1 MFKEKIIFFQKCHLY
16 TRSAHFRYL
25 NLFSPQIRQVLKKS
39 CLKAPKKL
47 DSIKMAKVH
56 VCNVLVLDNPTQFM
70 SKLEF
75 EITFECIED
84 LPEDLEWKIIY
95 VGSAE
100 SEEFDQILDTVYVG
114 PVPEGRHK
122 FVFTADPPNPHKIP
136 VSDVVGVTVI
146 LITCAYR
153 GQVSLFNNYDP
164 RF

>member
-1 MFKEKIIFFQKCHLY
+1 
-16 TRSAHFRYL
+16 
-25 NLFSPQIRQVLKKS
+25 
-39 CLKAPKKL
+39 
-47 DSIKMAKVH
+47 MAKVH

-100 SEEFDQILDTVYVG
+100 SEEYDQILDTVYVG

-153 GQVSLFNNYDP
+153 GHVSSIFACFLKQKMLNYYELFYME
-164 RF
+164 RFLIYIYIYVVEFEFIFPGIYSSWLLC

>member
-1 MFKEKIIFFQKCHLY
+1 MG
-16 TRSAHFRYL
+16 RV
-25 NLFSPQIRQVLKKS
+25 VLKSAKS
-39 CLKAPKKL
+39 SLSQKQIQARQNFAEQV
-47 DSIKMAKVH
+47 KMAKVH
-56 VCNVLVLDNPTQFM
+56 VCNVLVLYNPAQFM

-100 SEEFDQILDTVYVG
+100 SEEYDQILDTVYVG

-122 FVFTADPPNPHKIP
+122 FVFTADPPNPQKIP

-146 LITCAYR
+146 LLTCSYR
-153 GQVSLFNNYDP
+153 AQEFI
-164 RF
+164 R

>member
-1 MFKEKIIFFQKCHLY
+1 
-16 TRSAHFRYL
+16 
-25 NLFSPQIRQVLKKS
+25 
-39 CLKAPKKL
+39 
-47 DSIKMAKVH
+47 MAKVH
-56 VCNVLVLDNPTQFM
+56 VCNVLVLDNPAQFM

-100 SEEFDQILDTVYVG
+100 SEEYDQILDTVYVG

-122 FVFTADPPNPHKIP
+122 FVFTADPPNPAKIP
-136 VSDVVGVTVI
+136 VTDVVGVTVI

-153 GQVSLFNNYDP
+153 GQVIFNNSISIFHFDKMTFFAFYFLYE
-164 RF
+164 RHRSVNFVQRN

>member
-1 MFKEKIIFFQKCHLY
+1 
-16 TRSAHFRYL
+16 
-25 NLFSPQIRQVLKKS
+25 
-39 CLKAPKKL
+39 
-47 DSIKMAKVH
+47 MAKVH
-56 VCNVLVLDNPTQFM
+56 VCNVLVLDNPARFM

-122 FVFTADPPNPHKIP
+122 FVFTADPPNPQKIP

-153 GQVSLFNNYDP
+153 GQVHLFLFFQLFLGLLNH
-164 RF
+164 

>member
-1 MFKEKIIFFQKCHLY
+1 
-16 TRSAHFRYL
+16 
-25 NLFSPQIRQVLKKS
+25 
-39 CLKAPKKL
+39 
-47 DSIKMAKVH
+47 MAKVH
-56 VCNVLVLDNPTQFM
+56 VCNVLVLDNPAQFM

-100 SEEFDQILDTVYVG
+100 SEEYDQILDTVYVG

-122 FVFTADPPNPHKIP
+122 FVFTADPPNPAKIP
-136 VSDVVGVTVI
+136 VTDVVGVTVI

-153 GQVSLFNNYDP
+153 GQVINSIPIFHFDKMTFFTFYRHLSVTDL
-164 RF
+164 